1 MEDYPGFVISSA
13 RTLEKNASSEMYYV
27 LAELL
32 DQEEVYVSPV
42 TGISGLS
49 IVSFQGDSNQILKEI
64 QTMIEEQP
72 IFQYVLKIVP
82 FRYRFSTSLENM
94 REAAIKLNAE
104 IGENDTWRINLRRRH
119 TQISRTEIITAI
131 ANEITNGKVMLE
143 SPHHYIVV
151 EIIGKWTYLSVST
164 LPELPISSSQFDEYE
179 DEFTF

>member
-27 LAELL
+27 LSELL
-32 DQEEVYVSPV
+32 NQEDVHVVPV

-49 IVSFQGDSNQILKEI
+49 IVSFQGDPIQILKEI
-64 QTMIEEQP
+64 QTMVEEQP

-82 FRYRFSTSLENM
+82 IRYKIHTSLENM
-94 REAAIKLNAE
+94 SESAIKLNSE
-104 IGENDTWRINLRRRH
+104 IGEEDTWRINVRRRH
-119 TQISRTEIITAI
+119 TQIPRNEIIAAI
-131 ANEITNGKVMLE
+131 ANEISNGKVMLE

-151 EIIGKWTYLSVST
+151 EIIGKWTYLSVSSI
-164 LPELPISSSQFDEYE
+164 PELPISSSQFIDNE